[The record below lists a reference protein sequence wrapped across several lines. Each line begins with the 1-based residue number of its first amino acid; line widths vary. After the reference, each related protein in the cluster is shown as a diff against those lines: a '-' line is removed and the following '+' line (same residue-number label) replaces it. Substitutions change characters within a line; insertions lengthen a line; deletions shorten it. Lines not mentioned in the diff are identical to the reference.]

1 MPATDYQGFQR
12 HVAVTVAELR
22 NGEEF
27 LSLDRVDPAPPRGV
41 PEEEFRVVVAKARR
55 RGGGVA
61 QAEKLVAEYHER
73 AMKALD
79 VCNAARDGVDQVRR

>member
-1 MPATDYQGFQR
+1 
-12 HVAVTVAELR
+12 
-22 NGEEF
+22 
-27 LSLDRVDPAPPRGV
+27 
-41 PEEEFRVVVAKARR
+41 VVVAQARR
-55 RGGGVA
+55 RGGGGGA